1 MSFFRQYIIPF
12 IILAIFIVALVAVS
26 SRAFLPS
33 DMAQP
38 APVETELGYREITIF
53 S

>member
-1 MSFFRQYIIPF
+1 MNFFRQYITPL
-12 IILAIFIVALVAVS
+12 IILAMFIVALVAVS

-33 DMAQP
+33 DMAKP
-38 APVETELGYREITIF
+38 APTGADIGYKEIQVF

>member
-12 IILAIFIVALVAVS
+12 IILAMFIVALVAVS

-33 DMAQP
+33 DMAKP
-38 APVETELGYREITIF
+38 APTGTDIGYWKILVY